1 MIRSLVIL
9 CTILSLSGCA
19 GLFIAGAATTAN
31 IVTDTR
37 TTKQIWQ
44 DNNIEF
50 EVAAIGN
57 KEPFKGHVRVVASS
71 YNGTVVLMGQAPT
84 QDLINQIE
92 QRARA
97 IDGVKT
103 IHNQIKA
110 KEPLSVT
117 QISND
122 SWITTKV
129 KSALLTDSDLNGV
142 KVKVITEDG
151 DVFLF
156 GYVTTQQ
163 GERATEISRNISG
176 VKQVIKGFQYGD
188 AEPVKVD
195 LPSDGVTT
203 QTQTQTQTQDDTD
216 PDVETFTISD

>member
-9 CTILSLSGCA
+9 FAALSMSGCA

-37 TTKQIWQ
+37 TTKEIWQ

-57 KEPFKGHVRVVASS
+57 KAPFKGKARVVASS

-84 QDLINQIE
+84 RELINE
-92 QRARA
+92 FERRARA
-97 IDGVKT
+97 VSGVKN
-103 IHNQIKA
+103 IHNQIKQ

-129 KSALLTDSDLNGV
+129 KSALLTDSELNGI
-142 KVKVITEDG
+142 KVKVITEDS

-156 GYVTTQQ
+156 GYVTLQQ
-163 GERATEISRNISG
+163 SDRATEIARNISG

-188 AEPVKVD
+188 EKPLKVEEPE
-195 LPSDGVTT
+195 TT
-203 QTQTQTQTQDDTD
+203 QPEATVTELGSQ
-216 PDVETFTISD
+216 VN

>member
-1 MIRSLVIL
+1 MIRSLIIL
-9 CTILSLSGCA
+9 CAALSMSGCA

-37 TTKQIWQ
+37 TTKEIWQ

-57 KEPFKGHVRVVASS
+57 KAPFKGKARVVASS

-84 QDLINQIE
+84 QDLINE
-92 QRARA
+92 FENKAREVK
-97 IDGVKT
+97 GVKN
-103 IHNQIKA
+103 IHNQIKQ

-129 KSALLTDSDLNGV
+129 KSALLTDSELNGV
-142 KVKVITEDG
+142 KVKVITEDS

-156 GYVTTQQ
+156 GYVTPAQS
-163 GERATEISRNISG
+163 ERATEIARNISG
-176 VKQVIKGFQYGD
+176 VKQVVKGFQYGD
-188 AEPVKVD
+188 EKPLEVEEPEAANSEAAVTEEVTVKEVD
-195 LPSDGVTT
+195 G
-203 QTQTQTQTQDDTD
+203 QAN
-216 PDVETFTISD
+216 

>member
-1 MIRSLVIL
+1 MIRSLVLL
-9 CTILSLSGCA
+9 CAALSMSGCA

-37 TTKQIWQ
+37 TTKEIWQ

-57 KEPFKGHVRVVASS
+57 KAPFKGKARVVASS

-84 QDLINQIE
+84 QDLINE
-92 QRARA
+92 FENKAREVK
-97 IDGVKT
+97 GVKN
-103 IHNQIKA
+103 IHNQIKQ

-129 KSALLTDSDLNGV
+129 KSALLTDSELNGV
-142 KVKVITEDG
+142 KVKVITEDS

-156 GYVTTQQ
+156 GYVTPAQS
-163 GERATEISRNISG
+163 ERATEIARNISG
-176 VKQVIKGFQYGD
+176 VKQVVKGFQYGD
-188 AEPVKVD
+188 EKPLEVEEPEAANSEMAVAEEVTVKEVD
-195 LPSDGVTT
+195 G
-203 QTQTQTQTQDDTD
+203 QAN
-216 PDVETFTISD
+216 

>member
-9 CTILSLSGCA
+9 CAALSMSGCA

-31 IVTDTR
+31 LVTDTR
-37 TTKQIWQ
+37 TTKEIWQ

-57 KEPFKGHVRVVASS
+57 KAPFKGKARVVASS

-84 QDLINQIE
+84 QELINE
-92 QRARA
+92 FESKAREVN
-97 IDGVKT
+97 GVKN
-103 IHNQIKA
+103 IHNQIKQ

-129 KSALLTDSDLNGV
+129 KSALLTDSELNGV
-142 KVKVITEDG
+142 KVKVITEDS

-156 GYVTTQQ
+156 GYVTPEQS
-163 GERATEISRNISG
+163 ERATEITRNISG

-188 AEPVKVD
+188 KKPLEVEEPEAANTVPAETKKETPVNE
-195 LPSDGVTT
+195 L
-203 QTQTQTQTQDDTD
+203 
-216 PDVETFTISD
+216 E

>member
-9 CTILSLSGCA
+9 LTALSLSGCA

-57 KEPFKGHVRVVASS
+57 KAPFKGEVRVVASS

-84 QDLINQIE
+84 QDLILALE
-92 QRARA
+92 RRAREVS
-97 IDGVKT
+97 GVKV
-103 IHNQIKA
+103 IHNQIKQ
-110 KEPLSVT
+110 KEPLTVT

-129 KSALLTDSDLNGV
+129 KSALLTDSELNGV

-156 GYVTTQQ
+156 GYVTPEQ
-163 GERATEISRNISG
+163 GARATEIARNISG
-176 VKQVIKGFQYGD
+176 VKQVIKGFQYGEM
-188 AEPVKVD
+188 EPVEVD
-195 LPSDGVTT
+195 LPSDGV
-203 QTQTQTQTQDDTD
+203 QTIESEASTESEKN
-216 PDVETFTISD
+216 VEVFTISE

>member
-9 CTILSLSGCA
+9 CAALSMSGCA

-37 TTKQIWQ
+37 TTKEIWQ

-57 KEPFKGHVRVVASS
+57 KAPFKGKARVVASS

-84 QDLINQIE
+84 QDLINE
-92 QRARA
+92 FENKAREVK
-97 IDGVKT
+97 GVKN
-103 IHNQIKA
+103 IHNQIKQ

-129 KSALLTDSDLNGV
+129 KSALLTDSELNGV
-142 KVKVITEDG
+142 KVKVITEDS

-156 GYVTTQQ
+156 GYVTPAQS
-163 GERATEISRNISG
+163 ERATEIARNISG
-176 VKQVIKGFQYGD
+176 VKQVVKGFQYGD
-188 AEPVKVD
+188 EKPLEVEEPEAANSETAVVEEVTVKEI
-195 LPSDGVTT
+195 DG
-203 QTQTQTQTQDDTD
+203 QA
-216 PDVETFTISD
+216 I

>member
-9 CTILSLSGCA
+9 CAALSMSGCA

-37 TTKQIWQ
+37 TTKEIWQ

-57 KEPFKGHVRVVASS
+57 KAPFKGKARVVASS

-84 QDLINQIE
+84 QDLINE
-92 QRARA
+92 FENKAREVK
-97 IDGVKT
+97 GVKN
-103 IHNQIKA
+103 IHNQIKQ

-129 KSALLTDSDLNGV
+129 KSALLTDSELNGV
-142 KVKVITEDG
+142 KVKVITEDS

-156 GYVTTQQ
+156 GYVTPAQS
-163 GERATEISRNISG
+163 ERATEIARNISG
-176 VKQVIKGFQYGD
+176 VKQVVKGFQYGD
-188 AEPVKVD
+188 EKPLEVEEPEVANSETAVTEEVTVKEI
-195 LPSDGVTT
+195 DG
-203 QTQTQTQTQDDTD
+203 QAN
-216 PDVETFTISD
+216 

>member
-9 CTILSLSGCA
+9 FAALSMSGCA

-37 TTKQIWQ
+37 TTKEIWQ

-57 KEPFKGHVRVVASS
+57 KAPFKGKARVVASS

-84 QDLINQIE
+84 RELINE
-92 QRARA
+92 FERRARA
-97 IDGVKT
+97 VSGVKN
-103 IHNQIKA
+103 IHNQIKQ

-129 KSALLTDSDLNGV
+129 KSALLTDSELNGI
-142 KVKVITEDG
+142 KVKVITEDS

-156 GYVTTQQ
+156 GYVTPQQ
-163 GERATEISRNISG
+163 SDRATEIARNISG

-188 AEPVKVD
+188 EKPLKVEEPE
-195 LPSDGVTT
+195 TT
-203 QTQTQTQTQDDTD
+203 QPEATVTELGSQ
-216 PDVETFTISD
+216 VN

>member
-9 CTILSLSGCA
+9 CAALSMSGCA

-37 TTKQIWQ
+37 TTKEIWQ

-57 KEPFKGHVRVVASS
+57 KAPFKGKARVVASS

-84 QDLINQIE
+84 QDLINE
-92 QRARA
+92 FENKAREVK
-97 IDGVKT
+97 GVKN
-103 IHNQIKA
+103 IHNQIKQ

-129 KSALLTDSDLNGV
+129 KSALLTDSELNGV
-142 KVKVITEDG
+142 KVKVITEDS

-156 GYVTTQQ
+156 GYVTPEQS
-163 GERATEISRNISG
+163 ERATEIARNISG
-176 VKQVIKGFQYGD
+176 VKQVVKGFQYGD
-188 AEPVKVD
+188 EKPLEVEEPEAANSETAVVEEVTVKEI
-195 LPSDGVTT
+195 DG
-203 QTQTQTQTQDDTD
+203 QA
-216 PDVETFTISD
+216 I

>member
-9 CTILSLSGCA
+9 CAALSMSGCA

-37 TTKQIWQ
+37 TTKEIWQ

-57 KEPFKGHVRVVASS
+57 KAPFKGKARVVASS

-84 QDLINQIE
+84 QDLINE
-92 QRARA
+92 FENKAREVK
-97 IDGVKT
+97 GVKN
-103 IHNQIKA
+103 IHNQIKQ

-129 KSALLTDSDLNGV
+129 KSALLTDSELNGV
-142 KVKVITEDG
+142 KVKVITEDS

-156 GYVTTQQ
+156 GYVTPEQS
-163 GERATEISRNISG
+163 ERATEIARNISG
-176 VKQVIKGFQYGD
+176 VKQVVKGFQYGD
-188 AEPVKVD
+188 EKPLEVEEPEAANSEAAVTEEVTVKEI
-195 LPSDGVTT
+195 DG
-203 QTQTQTQTQDDTD
+203 QAN
-216 PDVETFTISD
+216 

>member
-9 CTILSLSGCA
+9 CAALSMSGCA

-31 IVTDTR
+31 LVTDTR
-37 TTKQIWQ
+37 TTKEIWQ

-57 KEPFKGHVRVVASS
+57 KAPFKGKARVVASS

-84 QDLINQIE
+84 QDLINE
-92 QRARA
+92 FESKAREVN
-97 IDGVKT
+97 GVKN
-103 IHNQIKA
+103 IHNQIKQ

-129 KSALLTDSDLNGV
+129 KSALLTDSELNGV
-142 KVKVITEDG
+142 KVKVITEDS

-156 GYVTTQQ
+156 GYVTPEQS
-163 GERATEISRNISG
+163 ERATEITRNISG

-188 AEPVKVD
+188 EKPLEVEEPEAANTVPAETEKE
-195 LPSDGVTT
+195 T
-203 QTQTQTQTQDDTD
+203 Q
-216 PDVETFTISD
+216 VNELG

>member
-9 CTILSLSGCA
+9 CAALSMSGCA

-37 TTKQIWQ
+37 TTKEIWQ

-57 KEPFKGHVRVVASS
+57 KAPFKGKARVVASS

-84 QDLINQIE
+84 QDLINE
-92 QRARA
+92 FENKAREVK
-97 IDGVKT
+97 GVKN
-103 IHNQIKA
+103 IHNQIKQ

-129 KSALLTDSDLNGV
+129 KSALLTDSELNGV
-142 KVKVITEDG
+142 KVKVITEDS

-156 GYVTTQQ
+156 GYVTPEQS
-163 GERATEISRNISG
+163 ERATEIARNISG
-176 VKQVIKGFQYGD
+176 VKQVVKGFQYGD
-188 AEPVKVD
+188 EKPLEVEEPEAANSETAVTEEVTVKEI
-195 LPSDGVTT
+195 DG
-203 QTQTQTQTQDDTD
+203 QAN
-216 PDVETFTISD
+216 

>member
-9 CTILSLSGCA
+9 CAALSMSGCA

-37 TTKQIWQ
+37 TTKEIWQ

-57 KEPFKGHVRVVASS
+57 KAPFKGKARVVASS

-84 QDLINQIE
+84 QDLINE
-92 QRARA
+92 FESKAREVK
-97 IDGVKT
+97 GVKN
-103 IHNQIKA
+103 IHNQIKQ

-129 KSALLTDSDLNGV
+129 KSALLTDSELNGV
-142 KVKVITEDG
+142 KVKVITEDS

-156 GYVTTQQ
+156 GYVTPAQS
-163 GERATEISRNISG
+163 ERATEIARNISG
-176 VKQVIKGFQYGD
+176 VKQVVKGFQYGD
-188 AEPVKVD
+188 EKPLEVEEPEAANSETAVTEEVTVKEVD
-195 LPSDGVTT
+195 G
-203 QTQTQTQTQDDTD
+203 QAN
-216 PDVETFTISD
+216 

>member
-9 CTILSLSGCA
+9 LTALSLSGCA

-37 TTKQIWQ
+37 STKQIWQ

-57 KEPFKGHVRVVASS
+57 KAPFKGEVRVVASS

-84 QDLINQIE
+84 QDLIHALE
-92 QRARA
+92 RRAREVS
-97 IDGVKT
+97 GVKV
-103 IHNQIKA
+103 IHNQIKQ
-110 KEPLSVT
+110 KEPLTVT

-129 KSALLTDSDLNGV
+129 KSALLTDSELNGV

-156 GYVTTQQ
+156 GYVTLEQ
-163 GERATEISRNISG
+163 GERATEIARNISG
-176 VKQVIKGFQYGD
+176 VKQVIKGFQYGEM
-188 AEPVKVD
+188 EPVEVD
-195 LPSDGVTT
+195 LPSDGV
-203 QTQTQTQTQDDTD
+203 QTIESETNAENEAN
-216 PDVETFTISD
+216 VEAFTIE

>member
-9 CTILSLSGCA
+9 CAALSMSGCA

-31 IVTDTR
+31 LVTDTR
-37 TTKQIWQ
+37 TTKEIWR

-57 KEPFKGHVRVVASS
+57 KAPFKGKARVVASS

-84 QDLINQIE
+84 QDLINE
-92 QRARA
+92 FESKAREVN
-97 IDGVKT
+97 GVKN
-103 IHNQIKA
+103 IHNQIKQ

-129 KSALLTDSDLNGV
+129 KSALLTDSELNGV
-142 KVKVITEDG
+142 KVKVITEDS

-156 GYVTTQQ
+156 GYVTPEQS
-163 GERATEISRNISG
+163 ERATEITRNISG

-188 AEPVKVD
+188 EKPLEVEEPEAANTVPAETEKETPVNE
-195 LPSDGVTT
+195 LG
-203 QTQTQTQTQDDTD
+203 
-216 PDVETFTISD
+216 

>member
-9 CTILSLSGCA
+9 CAALSMSGCA

-37 TTKQIWQ
+37 TTKEIWQ

-57 KEPFKGHVRVVASS
+57 KAPFKGKARVVASS

-84 QDLINQIE
+84 QDLINE
-92 QRARA
+92 FENKAREMK
-97 IDGVKT
+97 GVKN
-103 IHNQIKA
+103 IHNQIKQ

-129 KSALLTDSDLNGV
+129 KSALLTDSELNGV
-142 KVKVITEDG
+142 KVKVITEDS

-156 GYVTTQQ
+156 GYVTPAQS
-163 GERATEISRNISG
+163 ERATEIARNISG
-176 VKQVIKGFQYGD
+176 VKQVVKGFQYGD
-188 AEPVKVD
+188 EKPLEVEEPEAANSETAVAEEVTVKEVD
-195 LPSDGVTT
+195 G
-203 QTQTQTQTQDDTD
+203 QAN
-216 PDVETFTISD
+216 

>member
-9 CTILSLSGCA
+9 CAALSMSGCA

-37 TTKQIWQ
+37 TTKEIWQ

-57 KEPFKGHVRVVASS
+57 KAPFKGKARVVASS

-84 QDLINQIE
+84 QDLINE
-92 QRARA
+92 FENKAREVK
-97 IDGVKT
+97 GVKN
-103 IHNQIKA
+103 IHNQIKQ

-129 KSALLTDSDLNGV
+129 KSALLTDSELNGV
-142 KVKVITEDG
+142 KVKVITEDS

-156 GYVTTQQ
+156 GYVTPEQS
-163 GERATEISRNISG
+163 ERATEIARNISG
-176 VKQVIKGFQYGD
+176 VKQVVKGFQYGD
-188 AEPVKVD
+188 EKPLEVEEPEAANSEMAVAEEVTVKEVD
-195 LPSDGVTT
+195 G
-203 QTQTQTQTQDDTD
+203 QAN
-216 PDVETFTISD
+216 

>member
-9 CTILSLSGCA
+9 FAALSMSGCA

-37 TTKQIWQ
+37 TTKEIWQ

-57 KEPFKGHVRVVASS
+57 KAPFKGKARVVASS

-84 QDLINQIE
+84 RELINE
-92 QRARA
+92 FERRARA
-97 IDGVKT
+97 VSGVKN
-103 IHNQIKA
+103 IHNQIKQ

-129 KSALLTDSDLNGV
+129 KSALLTDSELNGI
-142 KVKVITEDG
+142 KVKVITEDS

-156 GYVTTQQ
+156 GYVTPQQ
-163 GERATEISRNISG
+163 SDRATEIARNISG

-188 AEPVKVD
+188 EKLLKVEEPE
-195 LPSDGVTT
+195 TT
-203 QTQTQTQTQDDTD
+203 QPEATVTELGSQ
-216 PDVETFTISD
+216 VN

>member
-9 CTILSLSGCA
+9 CAALSMSGCA

-37 TTKQIWQ
+37 TTKEIWQ

-57 KEPFKGHVRVVASS
+57 KAPFKGKARVVASS

-84 QDLINQIE
+84 QDLINE
-92 QRARA
+92 FENKAREMK
-97 IDGVKT
+97 GVKN
-103 IHNQIKA
+103 IHNQIKQ

-129 KSALLTDSDLNGV
+129 KSALLTDSELNGV
-142 KVKVITEDG
+142 KVKVITEDS

-156 GYVTTQQ
+156 GYVTPEQS
-163 GERATEISRNISG
+163 ERATEIARNISG
-176 VKQVIKGFQYGD
+176 VKQVVKGFQYGD
-188 AEPVKVD
+188 EKPLEVEEPEAANSETAVVEEVTVKEI
-195 LPSDGVTT
+195 DG
-203 QTQTQTQTQDDTD
+203 QAN
-216 PDVETFTISD
+216 

>member
-9 CTILSLSGCA
+9 CAALSMSGCA

-31 IVTDTR
+31 LVTDTR
-37 TTKQIWQ
+37 TTKEIWQ

-57 KEPFKGHVRVVASS
+57 KAPFKGKARVVASS

-84 QDLINQIE
+84 QDLINE
-92 QRARA
+92 FESKAREVN
-97 IDGVKT
+97 GVKN
-103 IHNQIKA
+103 IHNQIKQ

-129 KSALLTDSDLNGV
+129 KSALLTDSELNGV
-142 KVKVITEDG
+142 KVKVITEDS

-156 GYVTTQQ
+156 GYVTPEQS
-163 GERATEISRNISG
+163 ERATEITRNISG

-188 AEPVKVD
+188 EKPLEVEEPEAANTVPAETEK
-195 LPSDGVTT
+195 
-203 QTQTQTQTQDDTD
+203 
-216 PDVETFTISD
+216 ETPLNELG

>member
-9 CTILSLSGCA
+9 CTALSMSGCA

-37 TTKQIWQ
+37 TTKEIWQ

-57 KEPFKGHVRVVASS
+57 KAPFKGAVRVIASS
-71 YNGTVVLMGQAPT
+71 YNGTAVLMGQAPT
-84 QDLINQIE
+84 QDLINEFESKVRQVN
-92 QRARA
+92 
-97 IDGVKT
+97 GVKN
-103 IHNQIKA
+103 IHNQIKR

-129 KSALLTDSDLNGV
+129 KSALLTDSELNGV
-142 KVKVITEDG
+142 KVKVITEDS

-156 GYVTTQQ
+156 GYVTPEQ
-163 GERATEISRNISG
+163 GERAAEITRNISG
-176 VKQVIKGFQYGD
+176 VKQVVKGFQHGD
-188 AEPVKVD
+188 EKSRD
-195 LPSDGVTT
+195 LDESETTNTEASVIELDG
-203 QTQTQTQTQDDTD
+203 QAN
-216 PDVETFTISD
+216 

>member
-9 CTILSLSGCA
+9 LTALSLSGCA

-57 KEPFKGHVRVVASS
+57 KAPFKGEVRVVASS

-84 QDLINQIE
+84 QDLILALE
-92 QRARA
+92 RRAREVS
-97 IDGVKT
+97 GVKV
-103 IHNQIKA
+103 IHNQIKQ
-110 KEPLSVT
+110 KEPLTVT

-129 KSALLTDSDLNGV
+129 KSALLTDSELNGV

-151 DVFLF
+151 
-156 GYVTTQQ
+156 
-163 GERATEISRNISG
+163 
-176 VKQVIKGFQYGD
+176 
-188 AEPVKVD
+188 
-195 LPSDGVTT
+195 
-203 QTQTQTQTQDDTD
+203 
-216 PDVETFTISD
+216 

>member
-9 CTILSLSGCA
+9 CAALSMSGCA

-37 TTKQIWQ
+37 TTKEIWQ

-57 KEPFKGHVRVVASS
+57 KAPFKGKARVVASS

-84 QDLINQIE
+84 QDLINE
-92 QRARA
+92 FENKAREVK
-97 IDGVKT
+97 GVKN
-103 IHNQIKA
+103 IHNQIKQ

-129 KSALLTDSDLNGV
+129 KSALLTDSELNGV
-142 KVKVITEDG
+142 KVKVITEDS

-156 GYVTTQQ
+156 GYVTPAQS
-163 GERATEISRNISG
+163 ERATEIARNISG
-176 VKQVIKGFQYGD
+176 VKQVVKGFQYGD
-188 AEPVKVD
+188 EKPLKVEEPEAANSETAVAEEVTVKEVD
-195 LPSDGVTT
+195 G
-203 QTQTQTQTQDDTD
+203 QAN
-216 PDVETFTISD
+216 

>member
-9 CTILSLSGCA
+9 CAALSMSGCA

-37 TTKQIWQ
+37 TTKEIWQ

-57 KEPFKGHVRVVASS
+57 KAPFKGKARVVASS

-84 QDLINQIE
+84 QDLINE
-92 QRARA
+92 FENKAREVK
-97 IDGVKT
+97 GVKN
-103 IHNQIKA
+103 IHNQIKP

-129 KSALLTDSDLNGV
+129 KSALLTDSELNGV
-142 KVKVITEDG
+142 KVKVITEDS

-156 GYVTTQQ
+156 GYVTPAQS
-163 GERATEISRNISG
+163 ERATEIARNISG
-176 VKQVIKGFQYGD
+176 VKQVVKGFQYGD
-188 AEPVKVD
+188 EKPLEVEEPEAANSETAVAE
-195 LPSDGVTT
+195 GVTVKEVDG
-203 QTQTQTQTQDDTD
+203 QAN
-216 PDVETFTISD
+216 

>member
-9 CTILSLSGCA
+9 CAALSMSGCA

-37 TTKQIWQ
+37 TTKEIWQ

-57 KEPFKGHVRVVASS
+57 KAPFKGKARVVASS

-84 QDLINQIE
+84 QDLINE
-92 QRARA
+92 FENKAREVK
-97 IDGVKT
+97 GVKN
-103 IHNQIKA
+103 IHNQIKQ

-129 KSALLTDSDLNGV
+129 KSALLTDSELNGV
-142 KVKVITEDG
+142 KVKVITEDS

-156 GYVTTQQ
+156 GYVTPAQS
-163 GERATEISRNISG
+163 ERATEIARNISG
-176 VKQVIKGFQYGD
+176 VKQVVKGFQYGD
-188 AEPVKVD
+188 EKTSEVEEPETANSETAVVEEVTVKEID
-195 LPSDGVTT
+195 E
-203 QTQTQTQTQDDTD
+203 QAN
-216 PDVETFTISD
+216 